1 MPWQRCVTEP
11 IASPIFR
18 IAAVVEGPRRRID
31 HTVETHELVHVNLSL
46 PTRVAAGEAGTGN
59 NDSMSTAVF
68 VIALISAL
76 VTAAI
81 VLWLFV
87 WAARK
92 DGEFDR
98 EVHSRLRR
106 RPRR

>member
-1 MPWQRCVTEP
+1 
-11 IASPIFR
+11 
-18 IAAVVEGPRRRID
+18 
-31 HTVETHELVHVNLSL
+31 
-46 PTRVAAGEAGTGN
+46 VA
-59 NDSMSTAVF
+59 TAVF
-68 VIALISAL
+68 VIATIVAL

-106 RPRR
+106 RPRP

>member
-1 MPWQRCVTEP
+1 MSAQGSSAIRPSR
-11 IASPIFR
+11 
-18 IAAVVEGPRRRID
+18 
-31 HTVETHELVHVNLSL
+31 
-46 PTRVAAGEAGTGN
+46 TGN
-59 NDSMSTAVF
+59 NDGVSTAVF
-68 VIALISAL
+68 VIAMISAL
-76 VTAAI
+76 VTAAF